1 MAAVA
6 VMAAVLLLQAAV
18 WPYIQPSPFLLL
30 TAGVVVA
37 GLSGEWAPGLLATAI
52 GALGVALFFLPGA
65 DAFSLGGRD
74 AVTLALFVAVGAMVT
89 WINVLRR
96 RSVRA
101 ASENERWLATTLRSI
116 GDAVIA
122 TDQAG
127 RVRLLNAAAEALT
140 GWRTHQAAGR
150 PLRDICPVGDDGSG
164 RSVLVARDGTE
175 RLIESREAPILD
187 DDGLPSGQVLV
198 FHDVSERA
206 LEERRRGLL
215 AEATEVL
222 VGSLDVETT
231 LAAVAG
237 LLVPQAADRVTVH
250 LMRDDGR
257 LELLAVAAAGQDA
270 DPSSPEGPAGIDRAR
285 DQVVETGVAQRLAGA
300 MVVPLVARARVLGVM
315 VFVLTGPEREF
326 GARDLEV
333 AEDLAR
339 RAASAVDTA
348 NLYREAKDAI
358 WLRDEFLAVASHE
371 LRTPLTTLQL
381 QLDSLDR
388 AADQMAPDEAAR
400 MRRKLAS
407 SSRQAVRLDNL
418 VDSLLDVSRITTGRL
433 VIKPEWMDLVEV
445 ARDMTERHRDQARG
459 GGTTL
464 HLDAAES
471 HIEVHWDRLRIE
483 QILSNLLSNAIKY
496 GAGKPVDLRLERV
509 EDRVRIVIRDR
520 GIGIRQADVERI
532 FGRFERAVSTRHY
545 GGLGLGLFIARQVVQ
560 AHGGEIRVGASQGP
574 GAEIVVSMPAVVGAA
589 PDRRAAAV

>member
-74 AVTLALFVAVGAMVT
+74 AVTVALFVAVGALVT

-101 ASENERWLATTLRSI
+101 ASENERWLATTMRSI

-122 TDQAG
+122 TDPAG

-140 GWRTHQAAGR
+140 GWRTHEAAGR
-150 PLRDICPVGDDGSG
+150 PLRDICPLGGDGSG

-175 RLIESREAPILD
+175 RLIESRDAPILD
-187 DDGLPSGQVLV
+187 DDGRPRGQVLV
-198 FHDVSERA
+198 FHDASERA
-206 LEERRRGLL
+206 NEEQRRSLL

-257 LELLAVAAAGQDA
+257 LELLAVAAGGPDA
-270 DPSSPEGPAGIDRAR
+270 DPSSPAGPAGIDRVR
-285 DQVVETGVAQRLAGA
+285 DQVVETGLAQRLAGA

-315 VFVLTGPEREF
+315 VFERTGPAREF
-326 GARDLEV
+326 SARDLEV

-348 NLYREAKDAI
+348 NLYREAQDAI
-358 WLRDEFLAVASHE
+358 RLRDEFLAVASHE

-381 QLDSLDR
+381 QLDSLER
-388 AADQMAPDEAAR
+388 SADQMAPDEAAGL
-400 MRRKLAS
+400 RRKLAS

-433 VIKPEWMDLVEV
+433 AIKPEWMDLVEV
-445 ARDMTERHRDQARG
+445 ARDMTERCRDQARSAG
-459 GGTTL
+459 SPL
-464 HLDAAES
+464 HLDADEL

-509 EDRVRIVIRDR
+509 DDRVRIVIRDR

-560 AHGGEIRVGASQGP
+560 AHGGEIRVGACQGP